1 MQQYMLHPFF
11 VCYRCSVNLLQEVF
25 FVVKTYYKACRIVLF
40 LIPLQYE

>member
-25 FVVKTYYKACRIVLF
+25 FRRKNL
-40 LIPLQYE
+40 LQGLQNCFILNTFAI